1 MDYNLQ
7 HRMAKILLQTILF
20 GCILSACKPT
30 QFVSTLQPQSLKA
43 IDLEETLTGADEIML
58 VYSLTAV
65 SAQNQL
71 IGTKNQVWGVEK
83 ITKNQTI
90 NHEKF
95 IPVHLDV
102 PANGQIQANV
112 IVLEIENY
120 QKAQQL
126 IDKLRK
132 ANGLA
137 TIPMMA
143 LEVGET
149 ATPLRYITLA
159 LSLIGESLKYANYI
173 DTDDLLG
180 EHQYLIDAKQFKKS
194 GFRLRIPVTF
204 KDKHLAETYEY
215 QLVYEL
221 TTQAKSSK
229 HK

>member
-143 LEVGET
+143 LEVGEA
-149 ATPLRYITLA
+149 ATPLRYVTLA

-180 EHQYLIDAKQFKKS
+180 EHQYLLDAEQLKKN

>member
-1 MDYNLQ
+1 MDYNFIYNP
-7 HRMAKILLQTILF
+7 AKILLLTVLF
-20 GCILSACKPT
+20 GCILGACKPT
-30 QFVSTLQPQSLKA
+30 QFVATLQPQSLKA
-43 IDLEETLTGADEIML
+43 IDLEETLTGADEILM

-65 SAQNQL
+65 NAQNQL
-71 IGTKNQVWGVEK
+71 IDTKNQVWGVEK
-83 ITKNQTI
+83 IIKNQVI
-90 NHEKF
+90 GQAKF

-102 PANGQIQANV
+102 PANGQIRANV

-143 LEVGET
+143 LEVGEA

-180 EHQYLIDAKQFKKS
+180 EHQYLLDAKQFKKS
-194 GFRLRIPVTF
+194 GFRLQIPVTF

-221 TTQAKSSK
+221 TSQVKSSK
-229 HK
+229 RK

>member
-1 MDYNLQ
+1 MDSNLQ
-7 HRMAKILLQTILF
+7 YNTTKLLLAILF
-20 GCILSACKPT
+20 SLLLGACKPT
-30 QFVSTLQPQSLKA
+30 QFAVTLQPQSLKA
-43 IDLEETLTGADEIML
+43 IDLEETLTGADEVML

-65 SAQNQL
+65 NAQNQL

-83 ITKNQTI
+83 ITKNQVI
-90 NHEKF
+90 GQEKL
-95 IPVHLDV
+95 ISVHLDV
-102 PANGQIQANV
+102 PAKGQIQANV
-112 IVLEIENY
+112 ILIEIEDY

-143 LEVGET
+143 LEVGEA
-149 ATPLRYITLA
+149 ATPLRYVTLA
-159 LSLIGESLKYANYI
+159 LSLVGESLKYANYI

-180 EHQYLIDAKQFKKS
+180 EHQYLLDAERLKKN